1 MQHAI
6 VNLNGRIVDIRE
18 AKVSVFDHGFLFGY
32 GVYETL
38 RTYLRVPFLFDRHLR
53 RLRESAA
60 ALSLPVPV
68 SDDELREWV
77 AQTIEALPHGGEAY
91 IRLLLTR
98 GPGEFSYDPSA
109 CPSPT
114 VVVIVRPFAE
124 PPPRV
129 FERGVRIALVSVMRN
144 HPASVDPRI
153 KSNNLLNNALAMQ
166 EAIRRGAEEALMRN
180 YRGELAECAQSNL
193 FVVRDGQVLTP
204 PAEAGLLRG
213 ITRDFVF
220 EVGRAAG
227 FSVAEATLR
236 DADLFAA
243 DEAFI
248 TGTTREITPVV
259 QVDDRPIGDGRPG
272 PTTLRLLSEFR
283 RLALEWTARELG
295 RGRGPA
301 AAQPAG
307 AGGA

>member
-1 MQHAI
+1 MHQAL
-6 VNLNGRIVDIRE
+6 VNLDGRIVDARE

-38 RTYLRVPFLFDRHLR
+38 RTYRRVPFLFDRHLR

-60 ALSLPVPV
+60 ALAIPVPLA
-68 SDDELREWV
+68 DDEIRERV
-77 AQTIEALPHGGEAY
+77 ARTVDALPGEGEAY

-98 GPGEFSYDPSA
+98 GPGEFSYDPAA
-109 CPSPT
+109 CASPT
-114 VVVIVRPFAE
+114 LAIIVRPFAE
-124 PPPRV
+124 PPAAV
-129 FERGVRIALVSVMRN
+129 FERGIRIALVSVMRN

-166 EAIRRGAEEALMRN
+166 EALRRGADEALMKN

-193 FVVRDGQVLTP
+193 FVVRSGRALTP
-204 PAEAGLLRG
+204 PADAGLLRG

-220 EVGRAAG
+220 EVGRAVG
-227 FSVAEATLR
+227 LPVAEATLHER
-236 DADLFAA
+236 DLFEA
-243 DEAFI
+243 DEAFL

-272 PTTLRLLSEFR
+272 PTTGRLLQAFR
-283 RLALEWTARELG
+283 RMAQEWVDGEL
-295 RGRGPA
+295 
-301 AAQPAG
+301 
-307 AGGA
+307 